1 MYCFLNDLLTH
12 TRPVW
17 ARPADPRRRLSDAEV
32 LTTALVAA
40 HYFGGNLVLGQHY
53 MEQHWGMKSRD
64 EIGFMRHLHR
74 LSDTLLGLFAT
85 FGQAL
90 KALHTE
96 AHYVIDSF
104 PVAVCHN
111 SRIGRNQLRGHK
123 AYRGR
128 CVSKRLWFYG
138 FKVQI
143 VATTDGIPVEFYVH
157 AGSEADITGLRHL
170 APDLP
175 EGNVLYTDAGY
186 TDAGYTD
193 AGYTDAG
200 YTDAGWEDLFEE
212 ASGNRQQT
220 ARKSNSTRP
229 HAPHETFLLHHFR
242 KTIETTF
249 SQLTARF
256 PKQIHA
262 VTAQGFVLKIALF
275 IFVHTLDQVGL

>member
-1 MYCFLNDLLTH
+1 MREQTVAMYCFLDDLLTR

-40 HYFGGNLVLGQHY
+40 RYFGGNLALGRRY
-53 MEQHWGMKSRD
+53 MEQHWGMKPLDKS
-64 EIGFMRHLHR
+64 GFTRQLHR
-74 LSDTLLGLFAT
+74 LADTLWGLFAT

-90 KALHTE
+90 KALHT
-96 AHYVIDSF
+96 AARYVIDSF

-111 SRIGRNQLRGHK
+111 VRIPRNHLLGHE

-128 CVSKRLWFYG
+128 NASKRSWFYG
-138 FKVQI
+138 FKVQV
-143 VATTDGIPVEFYVH
+143 VATTGGVPVDFYVH
-157 AGSEADITGLRHL
+157 AGAEADITGLRAL

-175 EGNVLYTDAGY
+175 DGSVLYTDAGY
-186 TDAGYTD
+186 TDYA
-193 AGYTDAG
+193 
-200 YTDAGWEDLFEE
+200 WEDLFEE
-212 ASGNRQQT
+212 ATGNRQQT
-220 ARKSNSTRP
+220 ARKGNSNRP
-229 HAPHETFLLHHFR
+229 HEPHETFLIQHFR
-242 KTIETTF
+242 KTIETAF